1 MTNAT
6 VSKIFGQM
14 ADILEILGEDRFR
27 VNSYRKSA
35 RILAELPSE
44 ADQLLRDGTLSKT
57 PGVGKATVK
66 KIEEYLDRGRIE
78 AHQELLG
85 KIPISLLDL
94 LSVQG
99 MGPKGVKN
107 AYDQLRVT
115 SIPELKA
122 AIEDGSLA
130 TLSGF
135 GPKKCDGLRKAIL
148 FLEKASGRMRLDQA
162 RGVADQVMTFLEQ
175 QAPVQRLEVAGSL
188 RRWVETIG
196 DVSILATPQDDVTP
210 QAIIDTFTQA
220 DFVVDCLA
228 AGPTHGSVLV
238 HHSGTP
244 IQVDLRVVEASS
256 FGAAWQYFTG
266 SKDHTMR
273 LRDIASSKGMK
284 LNEYGLYR
292 TADASEP
299 VFVTGQSE
307 EAIYQGLGL
316 DPVDPK
322 LRQDRGEVEA
332 AQAHTLPRLVT
343 LEDIRGDLHMHTT
356 ASDGR
361 CELEEMVTFGIERGY
376 EYLCITDHSASSVI
390 ANGLSAERL
399 IRQIKAIRRLNEGYP
414 EISVLAGSEVDILSD
429 GRLDYEDGLLAEL
442 DFVVASVHAGM
453 NNPRDKGT
461 ARLLKAMD
469 NPSVTCIGHPTT
481 RMLGRREAMDLDM
494 IAILRHAAD
503 THTAMEVNS
512 NPMRLDLNDLHC
524 RMAIDHGVKLIINT
538 DAHNKMGLDRLEYGV
553 ATAAKGWATKED
565 VLNTLPWEK
574 LKERLQMKQSLHS

>member
-27 VNSYRKSA
+27 VSSYRKSA

-44 ADQLLRDGTLSKT
+44 ADQLLRAGTLSKT

-66 KIEEYLDRGRIE
+66 KIEEYLEKGQIK

-85 KIPISLLDL
+85 KIPASLLDL

-107 AYDQLRVT
+107 VYDQLHVT

-122 AIEDGSLA
+122 SIEDGSLA

-135 GPKKCDGLRKAIL
+135 GPKKCAGLRKAIG

-162 RGVADQVMTFLEQ
+162 REVADQVITFLKERGL
-175 QAPVQRLEVAGSL
+175 VQRIEYAGSL

-196 DVSILATPQDDVTP
+196 DVDILATAQDDIIP
-210 QAIIDTFTQA
+210 QAIIDAFTQA

-228 AGPTHGSVLV
+228 AGPTEGSALV
-238 HHSGTP
+238 HHSGAP
-244 IQVDLRVVEASS
+244 IRVDLRVVEASS

-266 SKDHTMR
+266 SKDHTVR
-273 LRDIASSKGMK
+273 LREIALSKGMR

-292 TADASEP
+292 IAESSEP
-299 VFVTGQSE
+299 VFVTGHTE
-307 EAIYQGLGL
+307 EAIYRGLGL
-316 DPVDPK
+316 DRVDPK

-332 AQAHTLPRLVT
+332 AKAHTLPRLVAS
-343 LEDIRGDLHMHTT
+343 EDIRGDLHMHTT

-361 CELEEMVTFGIERGY
+361 CELEEMVTFGIELGY
-376 EYLCITDHSASSVI
+376 EYICITDHSPSSVI
-390 ANGLSAERL
+390 ANGLSVERL
-399 IRQIKAIRRLNEGYP
+399 IQQIKTIRRLNESYQ
-414 EISVLAGSEVDILSD
+414 EILVLAGSEVDILGD
-429 GRLDYEDGLLAEL
+429 GRLDYENGLLAEL

-453 NNPRDKGT
+453 KNPRDKGT

-469 NPSVTCIGHPTT
+469 NPHVTCIGHPTT
-481 RMLGRREAMDLDM
+481 RKLGRREAMDLDM
-494 IAILRHAAD
+494 VAILQHAAD

-524 RMAIDHGVKLIINT
+524 RMAIDVGIKLIINT
-538 DAHNKMGLDRLEYGV
+538 DAHNKVGLDRLEYGV
-553 ATAAKGWATKED
+553 ATAARGWATKGD

-574 LKERLQMKQSLHS
+574 LREWIQIKQSLHS

>member
-27 VNSYRKSA
+27 VSSYRKSA

-44 ADQLLRDGTLSKT
+44 ADQLLRAGTLSKT

-66 KIEEYLDRGRIE
+66 KIEEYLEKGQIK

-85 KIPISLLDL
+85 KIPASLLDL

-107 AYDQLRVT
+107 VYDQLHVT

-122 AIEDGSLA
+122 SIEDGSLA

-135 GPKKCDGLRKAIL
+135 GPKKCAGLRKAIG

-162 RGVADQVMTFLEQ
+162 REVADQVITFLKERGL
-175 QAPVQRLEVAGSL
+175 VQRIEYAGSL

-196 DVSILATPQDDVTP
+196 DVDILATAQDDIIP
-210 QAIIDTFTQA
+210 QAIIDAFTQA

-228 AGPTHGSVLV
+228 AGPTQGSALV
-238 HHSGTP
+238 HHSGAP

-266 SKDHTMR
+266 SKDHTVR
-273 LRDIASSKGMK
+273 LREIALSKGMR

-292 TADASEP
+292 IAESSEP
-299 VFVTGQSE
+299 VFVTGHTE
-307 EAIYQGLGL
+307 EAIYRGLDL
-316 DPVDPK
+316 DPVDPT

-332 AQAHTLPRLVT
+332 AKAHTLPRLVT

-361 CELEEMVTFGIERGY
+361 CELEEMVTFGIELGY
-376 EYLCITDHSASSVI
+376 EYICITDHSASSVI
-390 ANGLSAERL
+390 ANGLDAERL
-399 IRQIKAIRRLNEGYP
+399 IQQIKTIRRLNESYQ
-414 EISVLAGSEVDILSD
+414 EILVLAGSEVDILGD

-453 NNPRDKGT
+453 KNSRDRGT

-538 DAHNKMGLDRLEYGV
+538 DAHNKVGLDRLEYGV
-553 ATAAKGWATKED
+553 ATAARGWATKGD

-574 LKERLQMKQSLHS
+574 LKEWIQMKQSLHS